1 MCRGGRSMD
10 MQREDVKYKQNQ
22 LKNLESQKIDY
33 ENKKQDID
41 WQIQELKEK
50 KRKQK
55 KKQINSG
62 TIQTNL
68 KCSGMVKCINR

>member
-1 MCRGGRSMD
+1 MQYRLTVDWLFIILSDVQTKMMCRGGRSMD

-50 KRKQK
+50 KRK
-55 KKQINSG
+55 
-62 TIQTNL
+62 
-68 KCSGMVKCINR
+68 

>member
-1 MCRGGRSMD
+1 MD

-50 KRKQK
+50 KRK
-55 KKQINSG
+55 
-62 TIQTNL
+62 
-68 KCSGMVKCINR
+68 

>member
-1 MCRGGRSMD
+1 MMCRGGRSMD

-50 KRKQK
+50 KRK
-55 KKQINSG
+55 
-62 TIQTNL
+62 
-68 KCSGMVKCINR
+68 